1 MSRFSV
7 LSLMICVADMG
18 DTSEF
23 ETLGVNPMLL

>member
-1 MSRFSV
+1 MASRFSV
-7 LSLMICVADMG
+7 LSLICVADTG